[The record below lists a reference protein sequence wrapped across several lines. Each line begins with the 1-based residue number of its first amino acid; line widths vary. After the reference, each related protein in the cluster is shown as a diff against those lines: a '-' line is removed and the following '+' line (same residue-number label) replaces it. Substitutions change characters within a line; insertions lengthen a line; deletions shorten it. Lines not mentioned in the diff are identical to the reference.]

1 MIKHK
6 IQIVLLAL
14 TLTFSLTTH
23 AETIEGRV
31 VGVSDGDTLTVLD
44 AGNTQFKIRLAAIDA
59 PEKAQAFG
67 QRGKEK
73 LSDICYGK
81 QASVTVVDTDR
92 YGRTVGEVVCDG
104 TNANEAMIKSGFAWV
119 YRKYAKGYGHL
130 YAFEDEA
137 KASKR
142 GLWADPNP
150 TAPWE
155 WRKAKRNH

>member
-6 IQIVLLAL
+6 TQILLLAL
-14 TLTFSLTTH
+14 TLTVSIATH

-31 VGVSDGDTLTVLD
+31 VGVSDGDTLTMLD

-81 QASVTVVDTDR
+81 QATVNVKSTDR
-92 YGRTVGEVVCDG
+92 YGRSVGDVDCAG
-104 TNANEAMIKSGFAWV
+104 INANEIMIQSGLAWV

-137 KASKR
+137 KTAKR

-155 WRKAKRNH
+155 WRKTKRNH